1 MPFCGGRAAAP
12 FGSMCRAQRSLCV
25 SIYSAKKN
33 RHRFCSACSV
43 WGGRW
48 DSNPR
53 SSVPQT
59 DALGQLRYTH
69 HILARLKGLE
79 PLAPCLE
86 GRCSIQLSYRR
97 LLIPQG
103 HKQLERV
110 MGIEPTRPA
119 WKAGVLP
126 LNYTR
131 TWAALTALSIIPQG
145 LRNVKKNF
153 RIFAFSSFFF
163 VGDFRCRFVVQRCGL
178 NREERGRGSAGK
190 QSKMGRRPPFSS
202 GQAHFFINRAFFR
215 KKCLTNEKL
224 GCIIDL

>member
-1 MPFCGGRAAAP
+1 MKIIAHSNSGSCQKWRLPLSVRCDNCCPKPSGYTISRLSVAYLSEREIPEVRAYV
-12 FGSMCRAQRSLCV
+12 GLRELL
-25 SIYSAKKN
+25 
-33 RHRFCSACSV
+33 V

-79 PLAPCLE
+79 PLDPCLE

-103 HKQLERV
+103 RNQMERV

-131 TWAALTALSIIPQG
+131 RWAVLTALSIIPQG
-145 LRNVKKNF
+145 LRNVKTIFRTFENF
-153 RIFAFSSFFF
+153 
-163 VGDFRCRFVVQRCGL
+163 
-178 NREERGRGSAGK
+178 GRPGK
-190 QSKMGRRPPFSS
+190 
-202 GQAHFFINRAFFR
+202 A
-215 KKCLTNEKL
+215 
-224 GCIIDL
+224 